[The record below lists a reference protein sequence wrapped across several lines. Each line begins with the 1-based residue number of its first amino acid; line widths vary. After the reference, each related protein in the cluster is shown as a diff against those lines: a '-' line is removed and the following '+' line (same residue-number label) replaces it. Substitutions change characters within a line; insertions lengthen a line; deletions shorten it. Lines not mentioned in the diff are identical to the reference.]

1 MSGKD
6 TTKELAALIHLLDE
20 PDEKVYA
27 TIRSRILA
35 LGTRALP
42 LLEEADSNLFSQKEA
57 ARMEELINTIRVQD
71 VYEKLKNWSE
81 HQSHDL
87 LEPWLLISGFHL
99 PEEDNEKMKASV
111 EKLYRDV
118 WVEMNNKLTALEKI
132 RVVNHVFYNV
142 YQFDALQ
149 GNKPVLPPY
158 LLGNVIRM
166 QRGNPLSMAMLYL
179 IVVQRLGIP
188 VFGVNLPKHLILAYM
203 NGNTLPKPLSVYRE
217 EDVLFYINPFNK
229 GAIFRK
235 SEVELYLKQLN
246 IKPQEKFFLPVE
258 NKVIIQRLLQE
269 LTMLHRKNHHPDKA
283 ESIQYLL
290 KAIV

>member
-6 TTKELAALIHLLDE
+6 NTKELAALIQLLDE

-35 LGTRALP
+35 MGIGALP

-57 ARMEELINTIRVQD
+57 ARMEELINTIRMQD
-71 VYEKLKNWSE
+71 VYGKLKKWSE

-87 LEPWLLISGFHL
+87 LEAWLLISGFHL

-111 EKLYRDV
+111 DKLYRDI
-118 WVEMNNKLTALEKI
+118 WVEMNNELTALEKI

-142 YQFDALQ
+142 YRFDALP
-149 GNKPVLPPY
+149 GNKSVLPPY

-179 IVVQRLGIP
+179 IIVQRLSLP

-203 NGNTLPKPLSVYRE
+203 NGNTLPKPVSVYHE

-246 IKPQEKFFLPVE
+246 IKPQEKFFLPCE
-258 NKVIIQRLLQE
+258 NKDIIRRLLQE
-269 LTMLHRKNHHPDKA
+269 LTMLHRKNHNLDKA
-283 ESIQYLL
+283 NAVRYLL
-290 KAIV
+290 TAIG